1 MNTRMPFSFNSFP
14 KDLFFH
20 FNVLNK
26 KQRCPQ
32 SSKSHHRHNS
42 PCCTTMYSDCSIT
55 NNGQVSEFCINRLND
70 FTFFPL
76 NKDKIERFSLCP
88 WALNSSGWY
97 TIVQD
102 TLHSWQLQAL
112 LSGAKTQPQCRLW
125 DVLVSML
132 FYVTRYWR
140 MSIKIFLRSASSFIF
155 HWYHSYS
162 QSSCYDQ
169 QIIGHGLWFYFPR
182 VIISLA
188 SPPICLTV
196 DTPAGG
202 HWIIVRCPTFLFF
215 SIFII
220 YLCVSESVCICVHV
234 CMNCVFMNM
243 CISVCMCLYVC
254 LCMFVHVYI
263 SRWSWKM
270 FLQFLWMTMLEY
282 WWGVESVVCF
292 YWMSVFTIVMSMGDF
307 STLRSASSI
316 LFHWHHPCSQSS
328 FYDQQTIVQVVSCAH
343 VL

>member
-1 MNTRMPFSFNSFP
+1 MSSIKSR
-14 KDLFFH
+14 
-20 FNVLNK
+20 V
-26 KQRCPQ
+26 PQ

-169 QIIGHGLWFYFPR
+169 QIIGHGPWFYFPR

-215 SIFII
+215 LFLLYIYVWVRVYVYVCMFAWIVYLWTCV
-220 YLCVSESVCICVHV
+220 YLCACV
-234 CMNCVFMNM
+234 CMYV
-243 CISVCMCLYVC
+243 YVC
-254 LCMFVHVYI
+254 FACIYF
-263 SRWSWKM
+263 
-270 FLQFLWMTMLEY
+270 
-282 WWGVESVVCF
+282 
-292 YWMSVFTIVMSMGDF
+292 
-307 STLRSASSI
+307 
-316 LFHWHHPCSQSS
+316 
-328 FYDQQTIVQVVSCAH
+328 
-343 VL
+343 